1 MSEEAKRSISR
12 ILSRLTEVFE
22 RAGIE
27 TPRLDAEVLLGF
39 CLGKDRAE
47 LYRDLSMELGNDQI
61 LRILELAG
69 RRKRREPMAYIRGFR
84 EFWSL
89 EFTVTPAVLVPRPE
103 TECLVE
109 EVLALRDAYRGEK
122 VRILDIGAGSGA
134 VGIAVASDWP
144 DCEMTATELSA
155 AALEVSH
162 ENARKLLGE
171 SRAIT
176 LVQGDLYEG
185 TEGTFDIVCSNPP
198 YIGEA
203 EYETLAREV
212 TLYEPREALVAGP
225 LGTEVHRRIAEG
237 AREKLKPG
245 GWLLMEM
252 GAEQRAAL
260 AKILEQTGLFG
271 EIRFRADLA
280 GLDRVV
286 IARRATLE
294 KISAKDFD
302 RKFDEG
308 DNITQYLDVTK
319 ARRPGRD
326 KK

>member
-1 MSEEAKRSISR
+1 MSGEGKRSISR

-47 LYRDLSMELGNDQI
+47 LYRDLDLELENDRI

-89 EFTVTPAVLVPRPE
+89 EFAVTPAVLVPRPE

-109 EVLALRDAYRGEK
+109 EVLALRDAYRGAK
-122 VRILDIGAGSGA
+122 ARILDIGAGSGA
-134 VGIAVASDWP
+134 VGIAVASEWP
-144 DCEMTATELSA
+144 DCDMTATEFSA
-155 AALEVSH
+155 AAIEVARA
-162 ENARKLLGE
+162 NAIRLLGTDR
-171 SRAIT
+171 SIT
-176 LVQGDLYEG
+176 FVQGDLYGGAEG
-185 TEGTFDIVCSNPP
+185 VFDIVCSNPP
-198 YIGEA
+198 YVSEA
-203 EYETLAREV
+203 EYEKLAREV

-237 AREKLKPG
+237 VREKLKPG

-252 GAEQRAAL
+252 GAGQRAAL
-260 AKILEQTGLFG
+260 TEILGQTGLFG

-286 IARRATLE
+286 IARRIDSL
-294 KISAKDFD
+294 
-302 RKFDEG
+302 
-308 DNITQYLDVTK
+308 
-319 ARRPGRD
+319 
-326 KK
+326 

>member
-1 MSEEAKRSISR
+1 MSGEDKRSIAR

-27 TPRLDAEVLLGF
+27 TPRLDAEVLLSF
-39 CLGKDRAE
+39 CLGKERAD
-47 LYRDLSMELGNDQI
+47 LYRDLS
-61 LRILELAG
+61 LELDDEQINRVLVLTG
-69 RRKRREPMAYIRGFR
+69 RRKRREPMAYIRGWR

-89 EFTVTPAVLVPRPE
+89 DFNVTPAVLVPRPE

-109 EVLALRDAYRGEK
+109 EVLRLRDSTRGGRP
-122 VRILDIGAGSGA
+122 RILDIGAGSGA
-134 VGIAVASDWP
+134 VCIAVASEWP
-144 DCEMTATELSA
+144 GCDMVATELSA
-155 AALEVSH
+155 AALEVAR
-162 ENARKLLGE
+162 ENARRLLG
-171 SRAIT
+171 SDRKIT
-176 LVQGDLYEG
+176 FLQGDLYEG
-185 TEGTFDIVCSNPP
+185 AEGVFDIVCSNPP
-198 YIGEA
+198 YISEA
-203 EYETLAREV
+203 EYATLAREV

-225 LGTEVHRRIAEG
+225 DGTEFHRRIAEG

-260 AKILEQTGLFG
+260 TAILEETKIFDD
-271 EIRFRADLA
+271 IRFRADLA

-286 IARRATLE
+286 IARRVTNE
-294 KISAKDFD
+294 RISAKDFD

-308 DNITQYLDVTK
+308 DNVTQYLDVTK
-319 ARRPGRD
+319 ARRPGRE

>member
-1 MSEEAKRSISR
+1 MSGEDKRSISR

-27 TPRLDAEVLLGF
+27 TPRLDAEVLLGY

-47 LYRDLSMELGNDQI
+47 LYRDLPLQLENEQI

-69 RRKRREPMAYIRGFR
+69 RRKRREPLAYIRGFR

-103 TECLVE
+103 TEGLVE

-134 VGIAVASDWP
+134 VGIAVASEWP
-144 DCEMTATELSA
+144 GCEMTATELSA
-155 AALEVSH
+155 AALGVAR
-162 ENARKLLGE
+162 ENARQLLGTN
-171 SRAIT
+171 RQIAF
-176 LVQGDLYEG
+176 VQGDLYEG
-185 TEGTFDIVCSNPP
+185 TEGVFDIVCSNPP
-198 YIGEA
+198 YISEA
-203 EYETLAREV
+203 EYETLASEV

-260 AKILEQTGLFG
+260 TEILEQTKIFDD
-271 EIRFRADLA
+271 IRFRADLA

-286 IARRATLE
+286 IARKEFTER
-294 KISAKDFD
+294 INAKDFD

-308 DNITQYLDVTK
+308 DNITQYLDMTK
-319 ARRPGRD
+319 ARRPGRE

>member
-1 MSEEAKRSISR
+1 MSGEGKRTISR

-27 TPRLDAEVLLGF
+27 TPRLDAEVLLGY

-47 LYRDLSMELGNDQI
+47 LYRDLPLELENDQI

-109 EVLALRDAYRGEK
+109 EVLAFRDACRGVK
-122 VRILDIGAGSGA
+122 ARILDIGAGSGA
-134 VGIAVASDWP
+134 VGIAVASEWR

-155 AALEVSH
+155 AALEVAR
-162 ENARKLLGE
+162 ENARRLLGTN
-171 SRAIT
+171 RQIAF
-176 LVQGDLYEG
+176 VQGDLYEG
-185 TEGTFDIVCSNPP
+185 TQGIFDIVCSNPP
-198 YIGEA
+198 YISEA
-203 EYETLAREV
+203 EYETLASEV

-260 AKILEQTGLFG
+260 TEILEQTKIFDD
-271 EIRFRADLA
+271 IRFRADLA

-286 IARRATLE
+286 IARR
-294 KISAKDFD
+294 KD
-302 RKFDEG
+302 
-308 DNITQYLDVTK
+308 LL
-319 ARRPGRD
+319 
-326 KK
+326 

>member
-1 MSEEAKRSISR
+1 MSGEDKRSISR

-47 LYRDLSMELGNDQI
+47 LYRDLPLQLDNDQI

-69 RRKRREPMAYIRGFR
+69 RRKRREPMAYLRGFR

-89 EFTVTPAVLVPRPE
+89 EFVVTPAVLVPRPE

-109 EVLALRDAYRGEK
+109 EVLALRDACRG
-122 VRILDIGAGSGA
+122 VQARILDIGAGSGA
-134 VGIAVASDWP
+134 VGIAVASEWP
-144 DCEMTATELSA
+144 DCEMTATEFSA
-155 AALEVSH
+155 AALEVARQ
-162 ENARKLLGE
+162 NAKRLLGAG
-171 SRAIT
+171 RTIT
-176 LVQGDLYEG
+176 FVQGDLYEG
-185 TEGTFDIVCSNPP
+185 AEGVFDIVCSNPP
-198 YIGEA
+198 YISEA
-203 EYETLAREV
+203 EYETLASEV
-212 TLYEPREALVAGP
+212 TLYEPRAALVAGP
-225 LGTEVHRRIAEG
+225 QGTEVHRRIAEG

-260 AKILEQTGLFG
+260 SEILGQTGLFD
-271 EIRFRADLA
+271 EVRFRADLA

-286 IARRATLE
+286 IARRKEL
-294 KISAKDFD
+294 
-302 RKFDEG
+302 
-308 DNITQYLDVTK
+308 L
-319 ARRPGRD
+319 
-326 KK
+326 

>member
-47 LYRDLSMELGNDQI
+47 LYRDLSMELENDRI

-109 EVLALRDAYRGEK
+109 EVLALREACRGVK
-122 VRILDIGAGSGA
+122 ARILDIGAGSGA
-134 VGIAVASDWP
+134 VGIAVAAEWP

-155 AALEVSH
+155 AALEVAR
-162 ENARKLLGE
+162 ENAKRLLGMN
-171 SRAIT
+171 RQIAF
-176 LVQGDLYEG
+176 VQGDLYEG
-185 TEGTFDIVCSNPP
+185 TQGVFDIVCSNPP
-198 YIGEA
+198 YISEA
-203 EYETLAREV
+203 EYETLSREV
-212 TLYEPREALVAGP
+212 TLYEPRQALVAGP

-260 AKILEQTGLFG
+260 TEILGQTGLFE

-286 IARRATLE
+286 IARRATAE

-302 RKFDEG
+302 RKFDKGE
-308 DNITQYLDVTK
+308 DVTQYLDVTK
-319 ARRPGRD
+319 AGRPGRE

>member
-47 LYRDLSMELGNDQI
+47 LYRDLSMELENDRI

-109 EVLALRDAYRGEK
+109 EVLALRDAYRGARA
-122 VRILDIGAGSGA
+122 RILDIGAGSGA
-134 VGIAVASDWP
+134 VGIAAASEWP

-155 AALEVSH
+155 AALEVARQ
-162 ENARKLLGE
+162 NAKRLLGAG
-171 SRAIT
+171 RTIT
-176 LVQGDLYEG
+176 FVQGDLYEG
-185 TEGTFDIVCSNPP
+185 TEGVFDIVCSNPP
-198 YIGEA
+198 YISES

-212 TLYEPREALVAGP
+212 TLYEPRGALVAGP

-237 AREKLKPG
+237 AREKLNSG

-260 AKILEQTGLFG
+260 TEILGQTGLFE

-286 IARRATLE
+286 IARR
-294 KISAKDFD
+294 KD
-302 RKFDEG
+302 
-308 DNITQYLDVTK
+308 LL
-319 ARRPGRD
+319 
-326 KK
+326 

>member
-47 LYRDLSMELGNDQI
+47 LYRDLAVELENEQI

-89 EFTVTPAVLVPRPE
+89 EFAVTPAVLVPRPE

-109 EVLALRDAYRGEK
+109 EVLALRDAYRG
-122 VRILDIGAGSGA
+122 VQARILDIGAGSGA
-134 VGIAVASDWP
+134 VGIAVASEWP
-144 DCEMTATELSA
+144 GCDMKATECSP
-155 AALEVSH
+155 AALEVARA
-162 ENARKLLGE
+162 NARRLLGAN
-171 SRAIT
+171 RPIAFV
-176 LVQGDLYEG
+176 LGDCYEG
-185 TEGTFDIVCSNPP
+185 TEGAFDIVCSNPP
-198 YIGEA
+198 YISEA

-225 LGTEVHRRIAEG
+225 EGTEFHRRIAQG
-237 AREKLKPG
+237 ARERLKPG

-252 GAEQRAAL
+252 GAGQRAAL
-260 AKILEQTGLFG
+260 TEILEQTGLFEG
-271 EIRFRADLA
+271 IRFRADLA
-280 GLDRVV
+280 GHDRVV
-286 IARRATLE
+286 IARR
-294 KISAKDFD
+294 KGI
-302 RKFDEG
+302 
-308 DNITQYLDVTK
+308 V
-319 ARRPGRD
+319 
-326 KK
+326 